1 MRSARNISSQPEN
14 AGRMQTASILARV
27 FLQEDIN
34 FLVTNRIPR
43 RYLTLWIGWF
53 SRIRSPRLTRV
64 SVAVWRL
71 FSPDLQFDDA
81 KSRNF
86 ASLQDCFA
94 RELREGARP
103 IDPDPC
109 VVTSPCDAVI
119 GAFGTVQGGQAIQ
132 AKGFPYSLMDL
143 LNDER
148 LVARHRGGKFVTLR
162 LRSSMYHRFHA
173 PCDGRV
179 QEVKYISGDTW
190 NVNPIAL
197 KRVER
202 LFCKNERAV
211 IPMEL
216 SAPGSYLTLVPVAA
230 ILVASIRLHFI
241 APLLH
246 LRYRGT
252 NEIPCNAAFVKGQ
265 EMGYFESG
273 STIVLF
279 TTREFDFPSHIAEG
293 RTIRVGEALLTCRT
307 PISQTTGED
316 NERFQPECV

>member
-1 MRSARNISSQPEN
+1 
-14 AGRMQTASILARV
+14 
-27 FLQEDIN
+27 
-34 FLVTNRIPR
+34 
-43 RYLTLWIGWF
+43 
-53 SRIRSPRLTRV
+53 
-64 SVAVWRL
+64 VAAWRL
-71 FSPDLQFDDA
+71 FAPDLQFDDA
-81 KSRNF
+81 KSRDF
-86 ASLQDCFA
+86 ASLQDCFV

-103 IDPDPC
+103 IDPDPS

-119 GAFGTVQGGQAIQ
+119 GAFGTIQADQAIQ
-132 AKGFPYSLMDL
+132 AKGFPYSLKDL
-143 LNDER
+143 LNDSR
-148 LVARHRGGKFVTLR
+148 FVARHRGGKFVTLR

-179 QEVKYISGDTW
+179 HEVKYISGDTW

-252 NEIPCNAAFVKGQ
+252 NEILCNAAFVKGQ

-279 TTREFDFPSHIAEG
+279 TTREFDFPDHIAEG
-293 RTIRVGEALLTCRT
+293 RAIRVGEALLTCRT
-307 PISQTTGED
+307 PISQTIGED
-316 NERFQPECV
+316 HERFQPECV